1 MFRNWGCNNYVTLEM
16 KKIFLNL
23 GGCNNYVILKIG
35 NRAQKKGGA
44 IIRGAQ

>member
-1 MFRNWGCNNYVTLEM
+1 MIRNSGFNNHVTLEM

-23 GGCNNYVILKIG
+23 EGGNNYVILKIG